1 MDKMIFTVSF
11 AEDGD
16 IRNVNIEA
24 QDAGEMAD
32 FSIEDL
38 ATTLEL
44 MYDQVS
50 DHINN
55 STDEE
60 DIFNMDIISITC

>member
-11 AEDGD
+11 TEDGD

-60 DIFNMDIISITC
+60 DIFNIDIISITC

>member
-11 AEDGD
+11 TEDGD

-24 QDAGEMAD
+24 QDAGEMSD

>member
-11 AEDGD
+11 TEDGD

-24 QDAGEMAD
+24 QDSGEMTD
-32 FSIEDL
+32 FSVEDV
-38 ATTLEL
+38 ATALEL

-55 STDEE
+55 MYEE
-60 DIFNMDIISITC
+60 EGIFNRDIISITC

>member
-60 DIFNMDIISITC
+60 DIFNIDIISITC